1 MTAADLILLVVD
13 AADPNAAKETNAVRG
28 ILGEIGASGIR
39 CVEVYNKCDLLDE
52 GERSSLATSHP
63 QAELISASTG
73 FGVRSLLYRVAKEAS
88 ADDVTMT
95 VQLPYDR
102 GFLIKMAHERCRVVR
117 ERYEQAG
124 LVATVMAPRRM
135 ASALAPYELADEG

>member
-1 MTAADLILLVVD
+1 M
-13 AADPNAAKETNAVRG
+13 
-28 ILGEIGASGIR
+28 
-39 CVEVYNKCDLLDE
+39 
-52 GERSSLATSHP
+52 
-63 QAELISASTG
+63 
-73 FGVRSLLYRVAKEAS
+73 RSLLYRVAKEAS

-124 LVATVMAPRRM
+124 LVATVMAPRRL